1 MNMLGVRETCYLY
14 QITVT
19 YKNCALIHHP
29 LNNLTDVEILSAHGD
44 LEHVTLLVNSI
55 TIKGITTLI
64 NSSPNLTLLL
74 ISTKQSVFGE
84 VDASSFYNEYTS
96 RIAKEDVTISQAV

>member
-1 MNMLGVRETCYLY
+1 M
-14 QITVT
+14 
-19 YKNCALIHHP
+19 
-29 LNNLTDVEILSAHGD
+29 HGD

-55 TIKGITTLI
+55 TIEGITTLI

-96 RIAKEDVTISQAV
+96 RIKILPYHKLFETGRVLICSGIAIPGCHECMVI